1 MMADR
6 ASRLAITD
14 RFLVGGVCRMTSDA
28 RCLIGAGIQA
38 QDVWRNIECTERCR
52 EGGPAAHA
60 KIACFSF

>member
-1 MMADR
+1 
-6 ASRLAITD
+6 
-14 RFLVGGVCRMTSDA
+14 MTSDA